1 MSTRRW
7 SVVRREGVPSGG
19 LMELEV
25 AHCFDVCDAKLD
37 GRAVLTFKGSHEAEY
52 TSGRWVSSGEA
63 GVSSVEL
70 QRGRRAIA
78 HRFRGPPLTF
88 RLPDGKRLLTE
99 ADQDRLLSAFKPWA
113 KANISYWTGEDYS
126 SERSVPREQ
135 QDKTL
140 EEARVAWLSVA
151 RALCT
156 LDIRTL
162 RPSMLALP
170 VRRVFLRLPW
180 YRALL
185 WFWLSHDGHRHGSGE
200 ERAPLAMT
208 GGRLQKLRRNFPS

>member
-7 SVVRREGVPSGG
+7 SVVRREGLPSGG

-25 AHCFDVCDAKLD
+25 AHYFDVCDAKLD
-37 GRAVLTFKGSHEAEY
+37 GRAVLAFKGSHGAEY

-70 QRGRRAIA
+70 QHGRRAIA

-99 ADQDRLLSAFKPWA
+99 ADQELLLPAFEPWA
-113 KANISYWTGEDYS
+113 RASISYWTGEDYS
-126 SERSVPREQ
+126 CERSIPREQ

-140 EEARVAWLSVA
+140 EEARIAWLSVV
-151 RALCT
+151 RVLCT
-156 LDIRTL
+156 LDIREL
-162 RPSMLALP
+162 PPSLLALP
-170 VRRVFLRLPW
+170 VRRAFLRLPW
-180 YRALL
+180 RRALL

-200 ERAPLAMT
+200 ERAPLGMM